1 MWATPEARL
10 ADREDPVTTKHLL
23 DPELH
28 RLLELLPHFELDDE
42 QLPLLRDNP
51 NMAVELGDPA
61 EAGVTREEIHA
72 QGGAGPAVRA
82 LLYRPS
88 DTAASGAGYLHIHGG
103 GYVLGTPEASDPV
116 NLEICARL
124 GVVVLS
130 VDYRLAPEHPIPA
143 PLDDCYTGLAWLHA
157 QAPALGVDRDRI
169 GIGGESAGGGL
180 AAALAIKARDAG
192 AYAICHQHLTYPML
206 DDRTGTPEQPGDPL
220 VGEFLWTRASNQ
232 YGWRSY
238 LGDAPAQAPQVP
250 SRVED
255 FAGLPATWMATAALD
270 LFRDENI
277 EYAFRLMQ
285 AGVRTEL
292 ISYPAACHGFQMV
305 PGTELGARYARD
317 HLDAL
322 ARGLGVPVPSQS

>member
-1 MWATPEARL
+1 M
-10 ADREDPVTTKHLL
+10 TTKHLL

-28 RLLELLPHFELDDE
+28 PLFDLVPAFELDDE
-42 QLPLLRDNP
+42 QLLLMRDNP
-51 NMAVELGDPA
+51 AVAVELGDPA
-61 EAGVTREEIHA
+61 EVGVTREEIHA
-72 QGGAGPAVRA
+72 DGGEGPDVRA

-88 DTAASGAGYLHIHGG
+88 GEVASGTGYLHIHGG
-103 GYVLGTPEASDPV
+103 GYVMGTPEISDAV

-124 GVVVLS
+124 GAVVLS
-130 VDYRLAPEHPIPA
+130 VDYRIAPEHPIPA
-143 PLDDCYTGLAWLHA
+143 PLDDCYAGLAWLHE
-157 QAPALGVDRDRI
+157 QASALGVDRNRI

-192 AYAICHQHLTYPML
+192 EYAICHQHLTYPML

-220 VGEFLWTRASNQ
+220 VGEFIWTRKSNQ

-250 SRVED
+250 ARLED

-277 EYAFRLMQ
+277 EYAQKLML

-292 ISYPAACHGFQMV
+292 VSYPAACHGFQMV
-305 PGTELGARYARD
+305 PGTQLAERFARD
-317 HLDAL
+317 HLHAL
-322 ARGLGVPVPSQS
+322 ARGLGVQVSS

>member
-1 MWATPEARL
+1 M
-10 ADREDPVTTKHLL
+10 TTKHLL

-28 RLLELLPHFELDDE
+28 RLLEILPPFELNDE
-42 QLPLLRDNP
+42 QLPLMRNNP
-51 NMAVELGDPA
+51 GMAAELGDPA
-61 EAGVTREEIHA
+61 QAGVTREEVHA
-72 QGGAGPAVRA
+72 SPAAGPEVRA

-88 DTAASGAGYLHIHGG
+88 DKDATGAGYLHIHGG
-103 GYVLGTPEASDPV
+103 GYVMGTPEMSDPV

-130 VDYRLAPEHPIPA
+130 VDYRVAPEHPIPA
-143 PLDDCYTGLAWLHA
+143 PLDDCYAGLAWLHQ

-180 AAALAIKARDAG
+180 AAALAIKARNAG
-192 AYAICHQHLTYPML
+192 EHAICHQHLTYPML

-220 VGEFLWTRASNQ
+220 VGEFIWTRQSNQ

-238 LGDAPAQAPQVP
+238 LGDAPAEAPQVP
-250 SRVED
+250 ARLED
-255 FAGLPATWMATAALD
+255 FAGLPPTWMATAALD

-277 EYAFRLMQ
+277 DYARKLML

-292 ISYPAACHGFQMV
+292 VSYPAACHGFQMV
-305 PGTELGARYARD
+305 PGTQFAKRYAQD
-317 HLDAL
+317 HLHAL
-322 ARGLGVPVPSQS
+322 ARGLGVSVKS

>member
-1 MWATPEARL
+1 M
-10 ADREDPVTTKHLL
+10 TTKHLL

-28 RLLELLPHFELDDE
+28 PLLDLLPPFELDDE

-51 NMAVELGDPA
+51 AMAAEPGDPA
-61 EAGVTREEIHA
+61 AAGVTREEIHA
-72 QGGAGPAVRA
+72 AGGAGPDVRG

-88 DTAASGAGYLHIHGG
+88 AEAASGAGYLHIHGG
-103 GYVLGTPEASDPV
+103 GYVLGTPESSDAT

-157 QAPALGVDRDRI
+157 QADALGVDRNRI

-192 AYAICHQHLTYPML
+192 EYAICHQHLTYPML
-206 DDRTGTPEQPGDPL
+206 DDRTGTPERPGDPL
-220 VGEFLWTRASNQ
+220 VGEFVWTRQSNQ

-238 LGDAPAQAPQVP
+238 LGDAPARAPQVP
-250 SRVED
+250 GRLED
-255 FAGLPATWMATAALD
+255 FTGLPATWMATAALD

-277 EYAFRLMQ
+277 DYARRLME

-292 ISYPAACHGFQMV
+292 ISYPGGCHGFQMV
-305 PGTELGARYARD
+305 PGTVLAERFARD
-317 HLDAL
+317 HLQAL
-322 ARGLGVPVPSQS
+322 ARGLGVPVPPQS